1 MVKVVGKMD
10 LDSDSEKKLNAFRNR
25 IIEIMTKNNKT
36 TLPLGK
42 VLHECGTVK
51 ADVKKTFKKYNI
63 PKNERSND
71 NDNFSWQSFFDEN
84 LYTEFE
90 VEHNHPWDNGSES
103 DALTYKPQKEANTIG
118 NNAIIQTTKKKD
130 SEKNEPKSPDI
141 NKPTTSEIIEEHIV
155 ANKVETEKPEIKMTQ
170 EEINKLLNKLLDEL
184 NTGLYE
190 KERSIRLT
198 LLAILAGESTFMLG
212 EPGTAKSL
220 VARRISEAFEN
231 SKNDGEIKFFDYLMN
246 QFSTPE
252 EIFGPISIQELKN
265 DKYIRKTENYLPKAQ
280 FAFLDEIWKA
290 NPAIQNALLT
300 ILNEKIFRNGVQVEK
315 VPLIGFMSA
324 SNELP
329 EKGKGLEAIFDR
341 FLVRILEKPITD
353 NDNFRKMISAERKM
367 DTTISQKLSQAIIQ
381 TILDESEGVTISDEC
396 LDIIDAIRKSLSK
409 KNSEIK
415 NDDEKFLVSDRRWK
429 KIANLMRVSAY
440 CNNRIETD
448 VMDATLIADCIW
460 NTEKQEEDA
469 KQIVADAIK
478 AYGVKCKTNVKD
490 LKKKVKDF
498 EGKVDDNFYK
508 EEITKPT
515 EIVKKINSV
524 NYYEVKEL
532 NSNNPEPNYI
542 SCSQFPTQNY
552 NRYYSSFDRPQIYY
566 LDSKSVDKEINAS
579 YDSVKRIYSLDDGRQ
594 FQVQMT
600 GGTANLV
607 KRTDISTQMMTVT
620 VKSFNSD
627 ADKLS
632 NEINSAIKEI
642 DSDIKEQ
649 KKQYNSNL
657 FSDSDRYSDILFK
670 EQINAKAELN
680 KLATELD
687 NQRKRYQ

>member
-42 VLHECGTVK
+42 VLHECETAK
-51 ADVKKTFKKYNI
+51 ADIKKKFKKYYI

-71 NDNFSWQSFFDEN
+71 NDNFNWQNFFDEN
-84 LYTEFE
+84 LYPEFE
-90 VEHNHPWDNGSES
+90 VEPNHSWGANSAS

-341 FLVRILEKPITD
+341 FLVRILEKPISD

-367 DTTISQKLSQAIIQ
+367 DTTISQKLSKAIIQ
-381 TILDESEGVTISDEC
+381 TILEESEGVTISDEC
-396 LDIIDAIRKSLSK
+396 LDIIDAIRKSLTK
-409 KNSEIK
+409 RNTEIQD
-415 NDDEKFLVSDRRWK
+415 DDEKYLVSDRRWK
-429 KIANLMRVSAY
+429 KIANLIRVSAY

-448 VMDATLIADCIW
+448 IMDATLIADCIW
-460 NTEKQEEDA
+460 NTEKQEEEA
-469 KQIVADAIK
+469 KQIVTDALK
-478 AYGVKCKTNVKD
+478 AYGVKCKSNVKD
-490 LKKKVKDF
+490 LKQT
-498 EGKVDDNFYK
+498 VDQFKSQVEDNFYESITIEGGYK
-508 EEITKPT
+508 EKHIG
-515 EIVKKINSV
+515 SV
-524 NYYEVKEL
+524 DYYEVQNQSDKSDVCYFSQQSFQS
-532 NSNNPEPNYI
+532 NSLRGYDRYGRYVYKNVYYKNKLGNEIEADFDDVSMTYTLTNGAKYKVIEEPKQTSLQRRNLPEQTKNAAVNLFNGLYSDI
-542 SCSQFPTQNY
+542 RKQIHNAIKSIDNDYNDLKSQF
-552 NRYYSSFDRPQIYY
+552 S
-566 LDSKSVDKEINAS
+566 
-579 YDSVKRIYSLDDGRQ
+579 
-594 FQVQMT
+594 
-600 GGTANLV
+600 
-607 KRTDISTQMMTVT
+607 
-620 VKSFNSD
+620 
-627 ADKLS
+627 
-632 NEINSAIKEI
+632 
-642 DSDIKEQ
+642 
-649 KKQYNSNL
+649 SNL

-670 EQINAKAELN
+670 EQINAKTELSKLTTELN
-680 KLATELD
+680 